1 MYSNKS
7 PFNLFL
13 IPVGSPESIWKF
25 SGLGTFEYISAL
37 KLLVLKKTKHFKT
50 AKLLKDERAQHFF
63 FKYFLMFTALEN
75 LSIFSSQVVARASA
89 IEHVL
94 YFKCHRN

>member
-63 FKYFLMFTALEN
+63 LKYFFNVHSIRKPKHFFLHKWLLE
-75 LSIFSSQVVARASA
+75 QVP
-89 IEHVL
+89 
-94 YFKCHRN
+94 